1 MVLVR
6 FRHLQRDAYIT
17 LRILHPIVQQIT
29 DNLRK
34 RLPVHMCIK
43 ILFRHLQ
50 GEFQT
55 FLFGKGSETHM
66 SLFQDLRYIAF
77 RKIQAES
84 LTFRFTEVK

>member
-1 MVLVR
+1 MYVA
-6 FRHLQRDAYIT
+6 FS
-17 LRILHPIVQQIT
+17 ILHPIVQQIT

-66 SLFQDLRYIAF
+66 SLFQYLRYIAF

>member
-1 MVLVR
+1 M
-6 FRHLQRDAYIT
+6 
-17 LRILHPIVQQIT
+17 
-29 DNLRK
+29 
-34 RLPVHMCIK
+34 
-43 ILFRHLQ
+43 Q

-66 SLFQDLRYIAF
+66 SLFQYLRYIAF

>member
-1 MVLVR
+1 
-6 FRHLQRDAYIT
+6 
-17 LRILHPIVQQIT
+17 
-29 DNLRK
+29 
-34 RLPVHMCIK
+34 MCIK
-43 ILFRHLQ
+43 VLFRHLQ

-66 SLFQDLRYIAF
+66 SLLQYLRYIAF